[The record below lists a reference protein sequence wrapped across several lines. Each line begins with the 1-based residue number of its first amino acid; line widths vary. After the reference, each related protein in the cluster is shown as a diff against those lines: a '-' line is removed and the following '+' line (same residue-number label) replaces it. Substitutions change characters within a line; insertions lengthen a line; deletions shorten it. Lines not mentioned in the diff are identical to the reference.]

1 MQAKF
6 WVLILVVLVT
16 LSCARRGRPEGG
28 PIDEDKPIMVKGE
41 PDYGTINFDED
52 EIKIYFDEFIKL
64 KDISRQLVISPPLKY
79 PPIIV
84 PQGTASKFISIKI
97 LDTLKENT
105 TYTFNF
111 GQSIS
116 DNSEGN
122 VLANFKFVVST
133 GDYIDS
139 LFVRGKVKDAIE
151 FKRPED
157 VVFMLYPYTENFSD
171 SIVFKERPTYVGAM
185 TDSINFEI
193 SNIKQG
199 RYSLIAMIDKNKNYI
214 YNQQDDKIG
223 FHPSPIDVPG
233 DSVYPMVLFTEDRP
247 FKIPTKPSEI
257 SRGLVFIGFNGNA
270 ESMEVDVLDPVSND
284 FKAHYALDEKT
295 DTLKYWFNNY
305 DLDSIRFLISNK
317 NFKDTITLRLR
328 EKDLDSLKFVSAT
341 RGVLDLRDTF
351 KISTNNPII
360 QLDTSKIKLF
370 KKDSVDVDFKIE
382 MDSKK
387 TNLFAFFNKDFDEEY
402 KFIFEQGAIKDIFE
416 LENDSL
422 VQKFSTKRPASYSSI
437 FLTIR
442 NVKSY
447 PILVS
452 LIDESGKIRATEYK
466 TQQEEIRFE
475 NILPSRYK
483 VRLIFDKNR
492 NQKWD
497 SGDYLNKIQP
507 EEVYYFKTVLTA
519 NPNWEIVETFTIE
532 N

>member
-1 MQAKF
+1 M
-6 WVLILVVLVT
+6 
-16 LSCARRGRPEGG
+16 
-28 PIDEDKPIMVKGE
+28 
-41 PDYGTINFDED
+41 
-52 EIKIYFDEFIKL
+52 
-64 KDISRQLVISPPLKY
+64 
-79 PPIIV
+79 
-84 PQGTASKFISIKI
+84 
-97 LDTLKENT
+97 
-105 TYTFNF
+105 
-111 GQSIS
+111 
-116 DNSEGN
+116 
-122 VLANFKFVVST
+122 
-133 GDYIDS
+133 
-139 LFVRGKVKDAIE
+139 
-151 FKRPED
+151 
-157 VVFMLYPYTENFSD
+157 
-171 SIVFKERPTYVGAM
+171 
-185 TDSINFEI
+185 
-193 SNIKQG
+193 
-199 RYSLIAMIDKNKNYI
+199 
-214 YNQQDDKIG
+214 
-223 FHPSPIDVPG
+223 
-233 DSVYPMVLFTEDRP
+233 
-247 FKIPTKPSEI
+247 
-257 SRGLVFIGFNGNA
+257 
-270 ESMEVDVLDPVSND
+270 
-284 FKAHYALDEKT
+284 
-295 DTLKYWFNNY
+295 
-305 DLDSIRFLISNK
+305 
-317 NFKDTITLRLR
+317 R